1 MGTIARQA
9 ITVDPDLH
17 GIWGDLDRESFEGL
31 KTEIHADGIRDS
43 LVLWKQG
50 TENIL
55 IDGHN
60 RLRIAELLHLNEIPV
75 CWKEF
80 TDKGEAAKWIFSHQ
94 NGRRNA
100 TDGQKVLA
108 MEAIRKCIAETAK
121 SHLGGDHRS
130 KDFQKTKWE
139 NSPTLKNKEERRTRT
154 KVAQEVGLS
163 DWKAR
168 QGEYVLKHATEEQR
182 EDLRSGKKDLKD
194 VYKET
199 VKANAPTK
207 ADRIAEAEK
216 AVETTR
222 QEDGKVTD
230 LQVRQAHKQAEQRL
244 LEAKASSAYDIIY
257 NIIRESRKLTD
268 EMIETYREVYF
279 KKNEQQFLINARSI
293 WDAGQKLIEL
303 GKWTQEV
310 TQ

>member
-17 GIWGDLDRESFEGL
+17 GIWGDLDGESFEGL

-80 TDKGEAAKWIFSHQ
+80 SDKAEAAKWIFSHQ

-108 MEAIRKCIAETAK
+108 MEAIRKCFAAAAK
-121 SHLGGDHRS
+121 KEQGKRNDL
-130 KDFQKTKWE
+130 WE
-139 NSPTLKNKEERRTRT
+139 NSPKSNPEETRTRT

-216 AVETTR
+216 AVEATK

>member
-17 GIWGDLDRESFEGL
+17 GIWGDLDGESFEGL
-31 KTEIHADGIRDS
+31 KTEIHADGIRDN

-80 TDKGEAAKWIFSHQ
+80 SDKAEAAKWIFSHQ

-108 MEAIRKCIAETAK
+108 MEAIRKCFAAAAK
-121 SHLGGDHRS
+121 KEQGKRNDL
-130 KDFQKTKWE
+130 WE
-139 NSPTLKNKEERRTRT
+139 NSPKSNPEETRTRT

-216 AVETTR
+216 AVESTR

-268 EMIETYREVYF
+268 EMIEIYREVYF

>member
-17 GIWGDLDRESFEGL
+17 GIWGDLDGESFEGL

-43 LVLWKQG
+43 LVLWKHG

-80 TDKGEAAKWIFSHQ
+80 SDKAEAAKWIFSHQ

-108 MEAIRKCIAETAK
+108 MEAIRKCFAVAAK
-121 SHLGGDHRS
+121 KEQGKRTDL
-130 KDFQKTKWE
+130 WE
-139 NSPTLKNKEERRTRT
+139 NSPKSNPEETRTRT

-222 QEDGKVTD
+222 QECGKVTD

-279 KKNEQQFLINARSI
+279 NKNEQQFLINARSI

>member
-17 GIWGDLDRESFEGL
+17 SIWGDLDGEAFEGL
-31 KTEIHADGIRDS
+31 KSEIYADGILDS
-43 LVLWKQG
+43 LILWKQG

-75 CWKEF
+75 YWKEF
-80 TDKGEAAKWIFSHQ
+80 ADKAEAAKWIFSHQ

-108 MEAIRKCIAETAK
+108 MEAIRKCFAAAAK
-121 SHLGGDHRS
+121 KEQGKRTDL
-130 KDFQKTKWE
+130 WE
-139 NSPTLKNKEERRTRT
+139 NSPKSNPEETRTRT
-154 KVAQEVGLS
+154 KVAQEVGLT

-194 VYKET
+194 VYST
-199 VKANAPTK
+199 QFVDAFRARTLYG
-207 ADRIAEAEK
+207 
-216 AVETTR
+216 
-222 QEDGKVTD
+222 GK
-230 LQVRQAHKQAEQRL
+230 
-244 LEAKASSAYDIIY
+244 S
-257 NIIRESRKLTD
+257 
-268 EMIETYREVYF
+268 
-279 KKNEQQFLINARSI
+279 
-293 WDAGQKLIEL
+293 
-303 GKWTQEV
+303 
-310 TQ
+310 

>member
-17 GIWGDLDRESFEGL
+17 GIWGDLDGESFEGL

-43 LVLWKQG
+43 LVLWKHG

-80 TDKGEAAKWIFSHQ
+80 SDKAEAAGWIVSHQ
-94 NGRRNA
+94 SARRNM
-100 TDGQKVLA
+100 TDWQKYKAVEVYQRILR
-108 MEAIRKCIAETAK
+108 EKAK
-121 SHLGGDHRS
+121 SHLGGDHGN
-130 KDFQKTKWE
+130 QY
-139 NSPTLKNKEERRTRT
+139 SPSLEKSPKLAKEEQINVRKQT
-154 KVAQEVGLS
+154 AEAANLS
-163 DWKAR
+163 EWRVR
-168 QGEYVLKHATEEQR
+168 QGDFIQKNATEEQKAAL
-182 EDLRSGKKDLKD
+182 DSGKKSLPE
-194 VYKET
+194 VYKE
-199 VKANAPTK
+199 VLKANAPTK

-216 AVETTR
+216 MVEATK

>member
-17 GIWGDLDRESFEGL
+17 GIWGDLDGESFEGL
-31 KTEIHADGIRDS
+31 KAEIHADGIRDS

-75 CWKEF
+75 CWKDF
-80 TDKGEAAKWIFSHQ
+80 SDKAEAAGWIVSHQ
-94 NGRRNA
+94 SARRNMTDWQKYKAVEVYQRVLRDKASKAQA
-100 TDGQKVLA
+100 TSSG
-108 MEAIRKCIAETAK
+108 
-121 SHLGGDHRS
+121 GGDPHLLE
-130 KDFQKTKWE
+130 KTPKAD
-139 NSPTLKNKEERRTRT
+139 NERINVRKQT
-154 KVAQEVGLS
+154 AEAANLS
-163 DWKAR
+163 EWRVR
-168 QGEYVLKHATEEQR
+168 QGDYIQKNATEEQKAAL
-182 EDLRSGKKDLKD
+182 DSGKKSMPE
-194 VYKET
+194 VYKE
-199 VKANAPTK
+199 VLKANAPRK
-207 ADRIAEAEK
+207 ANRIAEAEK
-216 AVETTR
+216 MVEATK

>member
-1 MGTIARQA
+1 MATIARQA
-9 ITVDPDLH
+9 ITIDPDLH
-17 GIWGDLDRESFEGL
+17 SIWGDLDGEAFEGL
-31 KTEIHADGIRDS
+31 KSEIYADGIRDS

-75 CWKEF
+75 YWKEF
-80 TDKGEAAKWIFSHQ
+80 TDKAEAAKWIFSHQ

-130 KDFQKTKWE
+130 EDFQKTKWE
-139 NSPTLKNKEERRTRT
+139 NSPTLKNKEETRTRT

-216 AVETTR
+216 MVEATK
-222 QEDGKVTD
+222 QEGQMID
-230 LQVRQAHKQAEQRL
+230 LQIAKKHKEAEQRL
-244 LEAKASSAYDIIY
+244 LEQKARGVYDIIY
-257 NIIRESRKLTD
+257 NIMRECRKLTD
-268 EMIETYREVYF
+268 EDVRLFCEVYG
-279 KKNEQQFLINARSI
+279 KKEDSTLLPNARSI
-293 WDAGQKLIEL
+293 WDTGQRLIKLGEWI
-303 GKWTQEV
+303 QEV
-310 TQ
+310 NK

>member
-1 MGTIARQA
+1 MATIARQA
-9 ITVDPDLH
+9 ITIDPDLH
-17 GIWGDLDRESFEGL
+17 GIWGDLDGESFEGL
-31 KTEIHADGIRDS
+31 KAEIHADGIRDS

-75 CWKEF
+75 YWKEF
-80 TDKGEAAKWIFSHQ
+80 SDKAEAAKWIFSHQ

-108 MEAIRKCIAETAK
+108 MEAIRKCIAEVA
-121 SHLGGDHRS
+121 R
-130 KDFQKTKWE
+130 KTSNKNLMQFREESPEWE
-139 NSPTLKNKEERRTRT
+139 NSPTRSKEETRTRT
-154 KVAQEVGLS
+154 KVAQEVGLT

-182 EDLRSGKKDLKD
+182 EELRSGKKDLKD

-199 VKANAPTK
+199 LKANAPTK

-216 AVETTR
+216 MVEATR
-222 QEDGKVTD
+222 QDGQTIDIQTAKK
-230 LQVRQAHKQAEQRL
+230 HKEAEQRL
-244 LEAKASSAYDIIY
+244 LEQRARGVSEIIS
-257 NIIRESRKLTD
+257 NIVRECRKLTD
-268 EMIETYREVYF
+268 ENIELFCTVYGM
-279 KKNEQQFLINARSI
+279 KEDKELLPQARSI
-293 WDAGQKLIEL
+293 WDAGQKLIKIGE
-303 GKWTQEV
+303 WIQEV
-310 TQ
+310 TK